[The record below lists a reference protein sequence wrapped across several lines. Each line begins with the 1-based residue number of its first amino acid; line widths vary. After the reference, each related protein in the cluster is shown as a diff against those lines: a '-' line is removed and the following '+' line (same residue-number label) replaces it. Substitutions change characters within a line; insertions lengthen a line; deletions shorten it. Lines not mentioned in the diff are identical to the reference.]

1 MQETDLTF
9 DGVAVRMYEPVKRSG
24 VLPGIVYFHGGGFV
38 FGNLGKNCGSCFMS
52 VSQLSLYL
60 VSDAVI
66 SRDVRN
72 RFLLFQ
78 FSFGSV
84 LLKNTVRFGYYSY
97 LLLV

>member
-1 MQETDLTF
+1 
-9 DGVAVRMYEPVKRSG
+9 
-24 VLPGIVYFHGGGFV
+24 
-38 FGNLGKNCGSCFMS
+38 MS